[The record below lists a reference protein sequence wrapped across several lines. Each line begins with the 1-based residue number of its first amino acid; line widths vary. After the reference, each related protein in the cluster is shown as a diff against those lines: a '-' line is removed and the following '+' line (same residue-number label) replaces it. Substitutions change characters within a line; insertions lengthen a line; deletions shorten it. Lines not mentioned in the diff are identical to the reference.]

1 MRQVFTTVYNE
12 RPYDIGLLIL
22 RIGVGCFMMRHGL
35 QKLEM
40 LMGDGPIQFA
50 DPMGMG
56 QTFTLYFAIF
66 AELICSFLI
75 MIGLATRLATIP
87 LIITMLVAVLII
99 HAADPIDNKELG
111 SLYLVIYV
119 VLTLT
124 GAGKYS
130 VDHLISGRRREV
142 RYTNTTL

>member
-1 MRQVFTTVYNE
+1 MRKVFTTVYSE

-22 RIGVGCFMMRHGL
+22 RIAVGCFMMRHGL

-50 DPMGMG
+50 DPLGIG
-56 QTFTLYFAIF
+56 DAATLYLAIF

-75 MIGLATRLATIP
+75 IIGLATRIATIP

-99 HAADPIDNKELG
+99 HAADPIDNKELP

-130 VDHLISGRRREV
+130 VDYLISGRRREV
-142 RYTNTTL
+142 HYATTSL